1 MFLVL
6 SFPHSVFFTKGIIR
20 CRYGLPNVYR
30 FIHPTQASLMFFQTR
45 WNLLHIYMCVI
56 HITHTTCNT
65 YYIYMYVCICMCMY
79 VCIYV
84 CFCFSVAKSSPTL
97 CNPMDCS
104 TLSYPVLHNVL
115 EFALPLCVCMC
126 VYIRKWQPTPVFLPG
141 ESHGQRSLAGYSPE
155 DLKSWTQFIN

>member
-1 MFLVL
+1 
-6 SFPHSVFFTKGIIR
+6 
-20 CRYGLPNVYR
+20 
-30 FIHPTQASLMFFQTR
+30 
-45 WNLLHIYMCVI
+45 
-56 HITHTTCNT
+56 
-65 YYIYMYVCICMCMY
+65 MYVCMY

-104 TLSYPVLHNVL
+104 TLGYPVLHNLL
-115 EFALPLCVCMC
+115 EFVLPFGVCMC

-155 DLKSWTQFIN
+155 GLKSWTQFIN